1 MDTNVLTTALLIF
14 ILRVGDMS
22 LDTIRLLFVVRGKRV
37 LAWILGFLQALI
49 FVVAI
54 SQVLANLDN
63 WINILAYAA
72 GFATGNVIGMVIE
85 DRLAIGHIH
94 LSIVSSRR
102 GAAVAEA
109 LRASG
114 YAVTEIAARG
124 RDGTVAL
131 LSCDML
137 RRDID
142 RVEKAVLQSDPEAF
156 ITAGDVRP
164 VRRGFWRA

>member
-131 LSCDML
+131 LSCDVL